1 MRRPIHLELGI
12 LAFVSAAF
20 MVALPSSAHRKD
32 SACGLLTAQEI
43 ENAFGVKPEPALDH
57 EEVAE
62 KAPWKGETLRRCNWP
77 LGKGGSAG
85 NVYLSVGVTKTDE
98 QRKASLA
105 QVDQMVDQFRARGWP
120 VEKSVLG
127 KVTCVVGTPPPAQKL
142 ASVIHCFTEDKGRG
156 VAVSPTLTNIKA
168 SANTVKAL
176 AEKAIG
182 RLP

>member
-1 MRRPIHLELGI
+1 MRRPIQLALG
-12 LAFVSAAF
+12 LLTFTVAALT
-20 MVALPSSAHRKD
+20 VALPSSAHRKD
-32 SACGLLTAQEI
+32 SACALLTVQEI

-85 NVYLSVGVTKTDE
+85 NVYLNVGITKTDE
-98 QRKASLA
+98 QRKASFA
-105 QVDQMVDQFRARGWP
+105 QVDQMADQFRARGWP
-120 VEKSVLG
+120 VEKTVLG

-168 SANTVKAL
+168 SATTVKAL